1 MILIFG
7 VHTGA
12 LPRMQQEKKLDDRY
26 INIFFYHG
34 ELSRAI
40 SFEHLLRSAT
50 QFVERIEAAYG
61 TDNNGQLVSVATDGE
76 TYGHHERFGDMGLA
90 YMLNMEAPVR
100 DITPTNFAALLE
112 SVPVEW
118 EVELKP
124 GAAGEGTAWSCA
136 HGVGRWYRNCGCS
149 TGGQPG
155 WNQEWRQPLRD
166 ALNELN
172 AQLAEICLKV
182 SEHVFHDLWEA
193 RDDYINVILNR
204 SDESLEEFFNKHI
217 KDRSQSN
224 IEQKALHL
232 MEIQRNAQL
241 MFTSCGWFFT
251 ELSGLETVQI
261 LKYAARAIEIAY
273 PYSDGLLEQR
283 FINNLAKAKSNI
295 SEYGNGAWIYNNFVL
310 PSRVSFGKIVT
321 HYAIA
326 SMYDALQDDKKIYVY
341 DVEEKFRHS
350 VNFNSKEILFGRV
363 KLTSQITRDS
373 GEFIYALINRER
385 GEYLD
390 CLVHEESNDGW
401 NFEFAKSQLVKNLE
415 SSDAIAINEIARKIW
430 RGQNYM
436 LVDML
441 EEERKKIVDKILGM
455 QLKDTYNIYE
465 KIYEENY
472 GLMRMIARSAL
483 KLPDELILPT
493 KITFTRI
500 IHDEIEN
507 FDIDEPLTNFQRSI
521 NAAELAEKLNLQLE
535 LSDAIAVFQALFEK
549 VIHKLYTDFSSEMV
563 RKLEML
569 TQVSD
574 KLRLNL
580 HKTPIQNALFLLLRQ
595 RVLPEIEKISNET
608 NSQDKYNVIAGILR
622 VAFNFNFNIKIYK
635 DRLKTYEKQFSQ
647 DPDYWP

>member
-1 MILIFG
+1 
-7 VHTGA
+7 
-12 LPRMQQEKKLDDRY
+12 
-26 INIFFYHG
+26 
-34 ELSRAI
+34 
-40 SFEHLLRSAT
+40 
-50 QFVERIEAAYG
+50 
-61 TDNNGQLVSVATDGE
+61 
-76 TYGHHERFGDMGLA
+76 
-90 YMLNMEAPVR
+90 
-100 DITPTNFAALLE
+100 
-112 SVPVEW
+112 
-118 EVELKP
+118 
-124 GAAGEGTAWSCA
+124 
-136 HGVGRWYRNCGCS
+136 
-149 TGGQPG
+149 
-155 WNQEWRQPLRD
+155 
-166 ALNELN
+166 
-172 AQLAEICLKV
+172 
-182 SEHVFHDLWEA
+182 
-193 RDDYINVILNR
+193 
-204 SDESLEEFFNKHI
+204 
-217 KDRSQSN
+217 
-224 IEQKALHL
+224 
-232 MEIQRNAQL
+232 
-241 MFTSCGWFFT
+241 
-251 ELSGLETVQI
+251 
-261 LKYAARAIEIAY
+261 
-273 PYSDGLLEQR
+273 
-283 FINNLAKAKSNI
+283 
-295 SEYGNGAWIYNNFVL
+295 
-310 PSRVSFGKIVT
+310 
-321 HYAIA
+321 
-326 SMYDALQDDKKIYVY
+326 
-341 DVEEKFRHS
+341 
-350 VNFNSKEILFGRV
+350 
-363 KLTSQITRDS
+363 
-373 GEFIYALINRER
+373 
-385 GEYLD
+385 
-390 CLVHEESNDGW
+390 
-401 NFEFAKSQLVKNLE
+401 
-415 SSDAIAINEIARKIW
+415 
-430 RGQNYM
+430 M